1 MRLNNKGVSLVALV
15 ITIIVIII
23 IAGISMLMG
32 FQNVDKAQQA
42 AFVTDLEGAV
52 RDVQIYGERA
62 LQYGTVDFKIDNLQW
77 DGKSDYLTKSGKVN
91 YLTNDTL
98 GKKINAK
105 HPTDEDKEKIN
116 NAPEDTALFLFN
128 NNIPNTLKGKIFI
141 KNGKLYVDIG
151 YKDEYNWAIEAY
163 EYMSGDH
170 K

>member
-15 ITIIVIII
+15 ITIIVILI
-23 IAGISMLMG
+23 IASISFLMG
-32 FQNVDKAQQA
+32 FRNVDKAQQA

-62 LQYGTVDFKIDNLQW
+62 LQYGILDYKIEELQW

-91 YLTNDTL
+91 YITNDTL